1 VKENANAQRNILA
14 ATGNP
19 GKLREIKRVL
29 EDLDLRVT
37 GLKDRPDIPEPE
49 ETGKTFAENARAK
62 ALYYAEK
69 TAQWCLADDSGL
81 VVDAIN
87 GQPGV
92 LSARFAVER
101 CEPPL
106 TRDRI
111 DRANNDKLLEMLA
124 GVEDE
129 DRTARFICCLALA
142 EPGGVLLETSGI
154 IEGRIGHE
162 PEGENGFGYDP
173 LFLVPELN
181 VTTAQLPP
189 DEKNR
194 ISHRGK
200 AVREFAEKLRR
211 LLEGD

>member
-1 VKENANAQRNILA
+1 VKENASAQRTVLV

-19 GKLREIKRVL
+19 GKLREITRVL
-29 EDLDLRVT
+29 EDLDVRVT
-37 GLKDRPDIPEPE
+37 GLEDRPDIPEPE
-49 ETGKTFAENARAK
+49 ETGETFAENARAK

-69 TAQWCLADDSGL
+69 TGQWCLADDSGL
-81 VVDAIN
+81 VVDAID

-92 LSARFAVER
+92 LSARFAIDR

-111 DRANNDKLLEMLA
+111 DRANNDKLLEMLTY
-124 GVEDE
+124 VEDE
-129 DRTARFICCLALA
+129 DRTARFVCCLALA
-142 EPGGVLLETSGI
+142 EPGSVLLETSGI

-162 PEGENGFGYDP
+162 PAGKNGFGYDP

-181 VTTAQLPP
+181 VTTAQLPS

-200 AVREFAEKLRR
+200 AVREFAEKLRG
-211 LLEGD
+211 LLGED